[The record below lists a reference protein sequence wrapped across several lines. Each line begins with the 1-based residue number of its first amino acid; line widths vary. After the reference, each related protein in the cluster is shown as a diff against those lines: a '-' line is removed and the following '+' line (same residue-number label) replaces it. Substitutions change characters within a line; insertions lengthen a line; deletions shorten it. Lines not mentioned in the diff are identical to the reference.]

1 MHLFARFI
9 SLGKK
14 INGRLVI
21 ALILGYF
28 LAITPLW
35 TQANTKVPIIFN
47 GENLF
52 EVNSSGEFSAQN
64 RARDANGILR
74 QLDFT
79 QEQIKVEID
88 LSREIPVIIVN
99 GNHLLSV
106 TSEDVPRG
114 RSPSEQALIWS
125 KQLENAIQ
133 EAKYERTPQYLL
145 EAGLLAL
152 GFILGT
158 VAIMF
163 GLKWTWDRKLKPLWL
178 QNAISNSEEK
188 TSQPINNNV
197 EIAVKVILNLINLA
211 ISFFTLSYVTR
222 LFPQTR
228 QLSRN
233 LVNTVTNSLISDV
246 IPLGSQSYSI
256 LDVLILTSLFTGV
269 VLVSRTLRRLLRSR
283 VLSLTHLNPG
293 AREAITTIVNY
304 TFIFISTVI
313 LLQLWGLDLSSLTVF
328 AGILGVGIGFGLQGI
343 AKEFIS
349 GIIIIFER
357 PIQVGDFVEVD
368 NLTGTVKY
376 INVRST
382 EILTLD
388 QISIIVP
395 NSRFLESEVIN
406 WSHRSSISRIKIP
419 VGVAYGS
426 DLTTVRTTLIQA
438 AKEHSDVLLE
448 PAPKVAFMGFGES
461 AVNFNLLI
469 WIKEPQKQLLIKS
482 DIYFRIE
489 TMFRHRH
496 IDIPFP
502 QRDLHVRSG
511 NMTGGMSPD
520 LQDSLTNLS
529 NNLAAWLEHQSKD

>member
-1 MHLFARFI
+1 MHLFARSI

-14 INGRLVI
+14 INWRLVI

-28 LAITPLW
+28 LAVTPAW
-35 TQANTKVPIIFN
+35 VQANTTAPIILN

-52 EVNSSGEFSAQN
+52 EVNSSGEFDAQQ
-64 RARDANGILR
+64 RARDANSILG

-79 QEQIKVEID
+79 QGKIEVEID
-88 LSREIPVIIVN
+88 QSTEIPVIRVN

-106 TSEDVPRG
+106 TSEDLPKG
-114 RSPSEQALIWS
+114 RSPMEQALAWS
-125 KQLENAIQ
+125 RQLEQGIQ
-133 EAKYERTPQYLL
+133 DAKKEYTPQYLL
-145 EAGLLAL
+145 EAGLRAL
-152 GFILGT
+152 GSVLGAI
-158 VAIMF
+158 AIMF
-163 GLKWTWDRKLKPLWL
+163 GLKWVCHRKLKPLWL
-178 QNAISNSEEK
+178 QDEISSEEK
-188 TSQPINNNV
+188 TSQPINKNIEV
-197 EIAVKVILNLINLA
+197 AVKVILNIINVA
-211 ISFFTLSYVTR
+211 ISFFTLGYVTR

-228 QLSRN
+228 QLSRT
-233 LVNTVTNSLISDV
+233 LVDTVTTSLISDV
-246 IPLGSQSYSI
+246 IPLGSKSYSI
-256 LDVLILTSLFTGV
+256 LDLLILTSLFTGV
-269 VLVSRTLRRLLRSR
+269 ILVSRTLRKLLRSR
-283 VLSLTHLNPG
+283 VLSLTPLNPG
-293 AREAITTIVNY
+293 AREAITTIFNY

-368 NLTGTVKY
+368 NLMGTVKY

-382 EILTLD
+382 EIITLD

-438 AKEHSDVLLE
+438 AKEHSDVLMD
-448 PAPKVAFMGFGES
+448 PSPKVAFMGFGES

-469 WIKEPQKQLLIKS
+469 WIKEPRKQLLIKS

-529 NNLAAWLEHQSKD
+529 NSLAAWLEHQSKD

>member
-1 MHLFARFI
+1 MHLFARSI

-14 INGRLVI
+14 INWRLVI

-28 LAITPLW
+28 LAVTPAW
-35 TQANTKVPIIFN
+35 VQANTTAPIILN

-52 EVNSSGEFSAQN
+52 EVNSSGEFDAQQ
-64 RARDANGILR
+64 RARDANSILG

-79 QEQIKVEID
+79 QGEIEVEID
-88 LSREIPVIIVN
+88 QSTEIPVIRVN

-106 TSEDVPRG
+106 TSEDLPKG
-114 RSPSEQALIWS
+114 RSPMEQALAWS
-125 KQLENAIQ
+125 RQLEQGIQ
-133 EAKYERTPQYLL
+133 DAKKEYTPQYLL
-145 EAGLLAL
+145 EAGLRAL
-152 GFILGT
+152 GSVLGAI
-158 VAIMF
+158 AIMF
-163 GLKWTWDRKLKPLWL
+163 GLKWVCHRKLKPLWL
-178 QNAISNSEEK
+178 QDEISSEEK
-188 TSQPINNNV
+188 TSQPINKNIEV
-197 EIAVKVILNLINLA
+197 AVKVILNIINVA
-211 ISFFTLSYVTR
+211 ISFFTLGYVTR

-228 QLSRN
+228 QLSRT
-233 LVNTVTNSLISDV
+233 LVDTVTTSLISDV
-246 IPLGSQSYSI
+246 IPLGSKSYSI
-256 LDVLILTSLFTGV
+256 LDLLILTSLFTGV
-269 VLVSRTLRRLLRSR
+269 ILVSRTLRKLLRSR
-283 VLSLTHLNPG
+283 VLSLTPLNPG
-293 AREAITTIVNY
+293 AREAITTIFNY

-368 NLTGTVKY
+368 NLMGTVKY

-382 EILTLD
+382 EIITLD

-438 AKEHSDVLLE
+438 AKEHSDVLMD
-448 PAPKVAFMGFGES
+448 PSPKVAFMGFGES

-469 WIKEPQKQLLIKS
+469 WIKEPRKQLLIKS

-529 NNLAAWLEHQSKD
+529 NSLAAWLEHQSKD

>member
-1 MHLFARFI
+1 MHLFTRSI

-14 INGRLVI
+14 INWRLVI

-28 LAITPLW
+28 LAVTPAW
-35 TQANTKVPIIFN
+35 VQTNTTAPIILN

-52 EVNSSGEFSAQN
+52 EVNSSGEFSAKK
-64 RARDANGILR
+64 RAGDANSILG

-79 QEQIKVEID
+79 QGEIEVDIEQ
-88 LSREIPVIIVN
+88 STGIPVIRVN

-106 TSEDVPRG
+106 TSEDVPKG
-114 RSPSEQALIWS
+114 RSLMEQALIWS
-125 KQLENAIQ
+125 RKLEQAIQ
-133 EAKYERTPQYLL
+133 DAKKEYTPQYLL
-145 EAGLLAL
+145 EAGLRAL
-152 GFILGT
+152 GSVLGAI
-158 VAIMF
+158 AIMF
-163 GLKWTWDRKLKPLWL
+163 GLKWVCHRKLKPLWL
-178 QNAISNSEEK
+178 QDEISSEEK
-188 TSQPINNNV
+188 TSQPINKNIEV
-197 EIAVKVILNLINLA
+197 AVKVILNIINVA
-211 ISFFTLSYVTR
+211 ISFFTLGYVTR

-228 QLSRN
+228 QLSRT
-233 LVNTVTNSLISDV
+233 LVDTVTTSLISDV
-246 IPLGSQSYSI
+246 IPLGSKSYSI
-256 LDVLILTSLFTGV
+256 LDLLILTSLFTGV
-269 VLVSRTLRRLLRSR
+269 ILVSRTLRKLLRSR
-283 VLSLTHLNPG
+283 VLSLTPLNPG
-293 AREAITTIVNY
+293 AREAITTIFNY

-368 NLTGTVKY
+368 NLMGTVKY

-382 EILTLD
+382 EIITLD

-438 AKEHSDVLLE
+438 AKEHSDVLMD
-448 PAPKVAFMGFGES
+448 PSPKVAFMGFGES

-469 WIKEPQKQLLIKS
+469 WIKEPRKQLLIKS

-529 NNLAAWLEHQSKD
+529 NSLAAWLEHQSKD

>member
-1 MHLFARFI
+1 
-9 SLGKK
+9 
-14 INGRLVI
+14 
-21 ALILGYF
+21 
-28 LAITPLW
+28 
-35 TQANTKVPIIFN
+35 
-47 GENLF
+47 
-52 EVNSSGEFSAQN
+52 
-64 RARDANGILR
+64 
-74 QLDFT
+74 
-79 QEQIKVEID
+79 
-88 LSREIPVIIVN
+88 
-99 GNHLLSV
+99 
-106 TSEDVPRG
+106 
-114 RSPSEQALIWS
+114 
-125 KQLENAIQ
+125 
-133 EAKYERTPQYLL
+133 
-145 EAGLLAL
+145 
-152 GFILGT
+152 
-158 VAIMF
+158 MF
-163 GLKWTWDRKLKPLWL
+163 GLKWVCHRKLKPLWL
-178 QNAISNSEEK
+178 QDEISSEEK
-188 TSQPINNNV
+188 TSQPINKNIEV
-197 EIAVKVILNLINLA
+197 AVKVILNIINVA
-211 ISFFTLSYVTR
+211 ISFFTLGYVTR

-228 QLSRN
+228 QLSRT
-233 LVNTVTNSLISDV
+233 LVDTVTTSLISDV
-246 IPLGSQSYSI
+246 IPLGSKSYSI
-256 LDVLILTSLFTGV
+256 LDLLILTSLFTGV
-269 VLVSRTLRRLLRSR
+269 ILVSRTLRKLLRSR
-283 VLSLTHLNPG
+283 VLSLTPLNPG
-293 AREAITTIVNY
+293 AREAITTIFNY

-368 NLTGTVKY
+368 NLMGTVKY

-382 EILTLD
+382 EIITLD

-438 AKEHSDVLLE
+438 AKEHSDVLMD
-448 PAPKVAFMGFGES
+448 PSPKVAFMGFGES

-469 WIKEPQKQLLIKS
+469 WIKEPRKQLLIKS

-529 NNLAAWLEHQSKD
+529 NSLAAWLEHQSKD